1 MTATLQ
7 YVGHFREMGYDDM
20 LDAPSLVEERGK
32 RPPAH
37 KAEVLAYLRKAPA
50 VTYSPGI
57 NTDYF
62 DPSGWV
68 RGDTMRT
75 DGVYTWPDFLAD
87 YVERYD
93 VALPDTFEHHM
104 EARAWRL
111 PEGLDVRTLR
121 TPW

>member
-7 YVGHFREMGYDDM
+7 YVGHFRETGYEDM
-20 LDAPSLVEERGK
+20 PDAPSLVEARGN
-32 RPPAH
+32 RPPVR
-37 KAEVLAYLRKAPA
+37 KDEVLAYLRKAPA

-57 NTDYF
+57 NPDFF

-68 RGDTMRT
+68 RSDTMRT
-75 DGVYTWPDFLAD
+75 DGVYTWPDYLAD

-93 VALPDTFEHHM
+93 VALPEAFERHM
-104 EARAWRL
+104 EGRGWRL
-111 PEGLDVRTLR
+111 PEGLDVRTLK